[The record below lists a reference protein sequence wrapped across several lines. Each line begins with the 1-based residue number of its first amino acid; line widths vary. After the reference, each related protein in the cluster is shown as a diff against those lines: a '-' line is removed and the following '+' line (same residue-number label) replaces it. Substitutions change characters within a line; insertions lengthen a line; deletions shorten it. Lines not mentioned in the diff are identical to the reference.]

1 VPDRSARTAPR
12 IVYVVDEFPSV
23 SETFILR
30 EMQGL
35 RERHALRILP
45 AVLRR
50 GEQPEAYSGPARA
63 LVDDAV
69 FRPAGLGLS
78 AGLIGVALLLRRPGG
93 WICAVRM
100 AVGQTLRRPRWAR
113 EIVAALFTAGYFA
126 LRLPRGIR
134 HVHAH
139 FATQPATV
147 GLFLAEIMGVGYSF
161 SAHAQDIF
169 TDAAHLMEIKLPE
182 AEFVAVCSAYGLET
196 LARKHPLTSVGKL
209 HLVYHG
215 LDLDRYRPAPHPERH
230 VPVVLS
236 VGRLVEKKGF
246 PFLLRAAGI
255 LRSRGAEFRL
265 VIIGEGPERADLMSL
280 ATGLNLQ
287 DLVEWRGAQSAEQ
300 VRAAYAEADVFV
312 LACVIASDGDRDGL
326 PNVLLEALACGVP
339 TVATRVGAL
348 PELIEPEQTG
358 LLAKPGDPQDLAD
371 QLERMLYDEDL
382 RAIVAQQGRERVER
396 RFRLERS
403 VAHMAELLEAAL

>member
-1 VPDRSARTAPR
+1 MADRSARNAPR
-12 IVYVVDEFPSV
+12 IVYLVDEFPSV

-35 RERHALRILP
+35 RERHGLRILP
-45 AVLRR
+45 AALRR
-50 GEQPEAYSGPARA
+50 GEQAEAYSEPAQA
-63 LVDDAV
+63 LVEEAV
-69 FRPAGLGLS
+69 FRPAGLGLRG
-78 AGLIGVALLLRRPGG
+78 GLIGLALLLRRPGG
-93 WICAVRM
+93 WVCAVRM
-100 AVGQTLRRPRWAR
+100 ALAQTLRRPRLAR
-113 EIVAALFTAGYFA
+113 EITAALFTAGYFA
-126 LRLPRGIR
+126 LRLPRQIR

-147 GLFLAEIMGVGYSF
+147 GLFLAEILGVGYSF

-169 TDAAHLMEIKLPE
+169 TDAAHLMEVKLPE
-182 AEFVAVCSAYGLET
+182 AEFVAVCTAYGLET
-196 LARKHPLTSVGKL
+196 LARRHPLTSAGKL
-209 HLVYHG
+209 QLVYHG
-215 LDLDRYRPAPHPERH
+215 LDVDRYRPTPHPERH
-230 VPVVLS
+230 VPVILS

-255 LRSRGAEFRL
+255 LRARGAEFRP

-300 VRAAYAEADVFV
+300 VREAYAEADVFA
-312 LACVIASDGDRDGL
+312 LACVIAQNGDRDGL

-339 TVATRVGAL
+339 TVATRLGAL

-358 LLAKPGDPQDLAD
+358 LLAKPGDAQDLAD
-371 QLERMLYDEDL
+371 QLERMLYDEEL
-382 RAIVAQQGRERVER
+382 RALVAQQGRERVER